1 MLLVG
6 AMLYS
11 TGCTDYGTDIENL
24 ENKVDQIQEEL
35 QKGQIDPLKADLAQT
50 KEDLANAQAAIEALT
65 AKHNE
70 DIAALKAVDSQ
81 LDGKI
86 AAANDSILAL
96 EAALQQEVA
105 ALEAE
110 IAALETAI
118 AQAKQE
124 AKDADAAL
132 KAELLQEITDLETE
146 LLAKVNDLQSKLEGD
161 IEDLRDNMQEK
172 IDAANEAIEDAN
184 DAIDALDLRADA
196 LEQTDAALEAE
207 IDALEAEIEAT
218 KAKIAVLESDLAAEK
233 AARETADA
241 EEKAAREAA
250 VKALEESI
258 AALETKL
265 NTQVAL
271 LEDAIEAL
279 NTKVDTEVAALKQR
293 DAELAEELA
302 ATQAGL
308 AALASEVEAKYNE
321 LKGDIAALKA
331 ELKAEI
337 DANKAAIAQNK
348 ADIDRAFVAIET
360 LGDNLAALQAS
371 VEAVNN
377 TLFALMSDYY
387 SFKAQITGRVAAL
400 ESSVA
405 NLETLYAEVAEELIP
420 ALEEQIAQNAALIEQ
435 NAADL
440 KANAAELEAYKKA
453 AAETY
458 ALLEQADAALWQ
470 AISSL
475 NQTVYENRSDIAALR
490 AELVES
496 LAGVRAE
503 VEAAFAAVY
512 SQLEEMAKIQA
523 AQYGVLVDS
532 IEAVR
537 ELTANNAYAIAQEIE
552 ARQAA
557 DAAIVKDLNEFKAAY
572 EVKMVELDDAIAA
585 LESRITALEEDLAA
599 YKVAVAKAIEDAVA
613 EAVETSNE
621 YTDLQIELAVNTI
634 NTKIAEVEKTIADL
648 DAAYKAADAAIRE
661 DMVKRDDVLQ
671 DQINEI
677 VKRAQSLVFVPE
689 YTDGKGT
696 IKFAKAGET
705 VVESRSKAEYQVYP
719 AECAKAIVSAF
730 KENPI
735 LSFDHEYL
743 ATRANNVSF
752 DVVAVEEGA
761 KDGRIVVTFEPRGL
775 DAEFYAGT
783 TEKEYALSLVLT
795 TEKVNLSSAYTN
807 FVRAKKADAI
817 SMNIMLGDEVISGCY
832 PSGKAYE
839 FEYTDNVTVK
849 SVLPEHYVVFSVNG
863 KTYNG
868 IEALN
873 AAGYSVSMNRENYIK
888 RIYNQNLGYRPFSIT
903 ENENSILEV
912 KVDEVNGK
920 LIYQNIYVGYT
931 YTLGTLVAEAY
942 SNYTTTPV
950 TSTIVYDAID
960 INWMYAEDVNVDAA
974 IYAGEDAV
982 YSRTNRALG
991 DYTFEKE
998 LPADV
1003 TDLAMVFNS
1012 SLLKDTE
1019 VVVTLDGQKV
1029 DVNAAFGLDDENNVV
1044 ISSFSGFEWDKT
1056 YEVTAVYGVEPI
1068 KGQISAQVT
1077 VKAIVNT
1084 HDRERGLIEIEL
1096 EEEDWYLTKDFIYQS
1111 ETVAESM
1118 DKIYNRFENT
1128 LGEMT
1133 AEDLYENI
1141 FSKSLLNEVNLA
1153 NEKEMENTKL
1163 VLVNGGADVKSVYN
1177 VSEYTDIPESINYE
1191 YTFTTWF
1198 GDDVKITK
1206 TLNTGLEPVSIRLA
1220 DYSRQIVA
1228 NDKFVTDANSL
1239 AEIFVKVSRVKEG
1252 EFTAAEYLAAIF
1264 ADNKF
1269 RPKRAQKDLANDSE
1283 LAGTKLVVAPKDG
1296 ATAVATYDYEDF
1308 TEAAPMVVNYVTT
1321 YTTWYGQEITIEK
1334 TVNFGFDEYVF
1345 DFKHNSQYV
1354 YGAGVDFYSKVQP
1367 AYTWYNG
1374 AEDQGMLEFSVADVV
1389 LPTAFYVVKVDKVNG
1404 TQTMLTEEDMASLS
1418 LSYSFEIEDQANIH
1432 SGITMKPGYR
1442 ISYYGSTPKTYVHG
1456 NLVITN
1462 SNGTEYV
1469 VPTSFDKDGKYESFN
1484 VVKFNPIGSAST
1496 TLENDTLTVNVNNS
1510 KKYQVKIL
1518 NYVQLM
1524 DHRSNGR
1531 QSYELIN
1538 NETGSWVVGNGQNGF
1553 APGVDVRADYIY
1565 RIAETWAYDPSN
1577 VEDTYAEILPYI
1589 DFNTADGTL
1598 TFDNTHQLELTR
1610 PFTIP
1615 VTLKFQNCWMENP
1628 EVVTVKVTFN
1638 PIK

>member
-1 MLLVG
+1 MKYLSKLLSMLLVG

-11 TGCTDYGTDIENL
+11 TGCTDYETDIENL

-490 AELVES
+490 TELVES

-634 NTKIAEVEKTIADL
+634 NAKIAEVEQTIADL
-648 DAAYKAADAAIRE
+648 DAAYKAADAILSAQIING
-661 DMVKRDDVLQ
+661 
-671 DQINEI
+671 DQILQEQINDI
-677 VKRAQSLVFVPE
+677 VKRAQSLVFVPK

-696 IKFAKAGET
+696 INFAKAGDT
-705 VVESRSKAEYQVYP
+705 VVESRSQAEYQVYP

-730 KENPI
+730 KVEEPI
-735 LSFDHEYL
+735 LTFDHEYL
-743 ATRANNVSF
+743 STRGANPF
-752 DVVAVEEGA
+752 KVVAVEEGS
-761 KDGRIVVTFEPRGL
+761 KEGRIVVTFETRGL
-775 DAEFYAGT
+775 DPEFYAGNN
-783 TEKEYALSLVLT
+783 KEYALSLVLT

-807 FVRAKKADAI
+807 FVRAEKANKIGMAI
-817 SMNIMLGDEVISGCY
+817 MFNGESVSNNYDIF
-832 PSGKAYE
+832 E
-839 FEYTDNVTVK
+839 FEYTDLETVEDILK
-849 SVLPEHYVVFSVNG
+849 DHYVKFTVGG
-863 KTYNG
+863 KTYAG
-868 IEALN
+868 IEELN
-873 AAGYSVSMNRENYIK
+873 AAGYAVALEGSVYTYREFNSH
-888 RIYNQNLGYRPFSIT
+888 LGVKPFAVA
-903 ENENSILEV
+903 ENEEGVLQVKVNEVKREYIYQPLEV
-912 KVDEVNGK
+912 G
-920 LIYQNIYVGYT
+920 YQ
-931 YTLGTLVAEAY
+931 YTLGTLYTKAY
-942 SNYTTTPV
+942 ATVQTVPV
-950 TSTIVYDAID
+950 KATITYDAID
-960 INWMYAEDVNVDAA
+960 INWLYANDVNVDAA
-974 IYAGEDAV
+974 LLNGEVEV
-982 YSRTNRALG
+982 YSRNLSMVAETNDLPSDITIAQVIKSAL
-991 DYTFEKE
+991 K
-998 LPADV
+998 
-1003 TDLAMVFNS
+1003 
-1012 SLLKDTE
+1012 KD
-1019 VVVTLDGQKV
+1019 VVVTLNGEAV
-1029 DVNAAFGLDDENNVV
+1029 AVNAAFSVDAEDNVKLA
-1044 ISSFSGFEWDKT
+1044 FSGFEWDKT
-1056 YEVTAVYGVEPI
+1056 YEVTAVYGVMD
-1068 KGQISAQVT
+1068 KYGQESAVVT
-1077 VKAIVNT
+1077 VKATINT
-1084 HDRERGLIEIEL
+1084 IDRTRDLIEVNF
-1096 EEEDWYLTKDFIYQS
+1096 DDAQWNLTKDFLYQS
-1111 ETVAESM
+1111 ETDADDLNPVYEAAKS
-1118 DKIYNRFENT
+1118 Y

-1133 AEDLYENI
+1133 PEAFLKDI
-1141 FSKSLLNEVNLA
+1141 FVTNEFFASENLA
-1153 NEKEMENTKL
+1153 NEVEMEFTKF
-1163 VLVNGGADVKSVYN
+1163 VIVTDGAEVKTVYN
-1177 VSEYTDIPESINYE
+1177 INEYAEIPEAIE
-1191 YTFTTWF
+1191 YVYNITTFYGQEIVITKKLNIGLTPVEITLATETKDLVKDLTFTTSA
-1198 GDDVKITK
+1198 
-1206 TLNTGLEPVSIRLA
+1206 E
-1220 DYSRQIVA
+1220 
-1228 NDKFVTDANSL
+1228 SL
-1239 AEIFVKVSRVKEG
+1239 VEIFNLVTRVEKDQ
-1252 EFTAAEYLAAIF
+1252 FTAEEYLAAIF
-1264 ADNKF
+1264 TNNVMRD
-1269 RPKRAQKDLANDSE
+1269 QSDLANGE
-1283 LAGTKLVVAPKDG
+1283 TLADTKLVVYAPNAAAK
-1296 ATAVATYDYEDF
+1296 YDYNNFSATPES
-1308 TEAAPMVVNYVTT
+1308 VVYKST
-1321 YTTWYGQEITIEK
+1321 YTTWYGQEITINK
-1334 TVNFGFDEYVF
+1334 VVNINIDGLYNYVHVPQWVYNVDGSGFYSNAIPKYLPGDVAYLDDILVKLDMNTAFRVYNKEGQDVTDELESLGLTNKFMFVQEPTDARI
-1345 DFKHNSQYV
+1345 DFKENNMLYYH
-1354 YGAGVDFYSKVQP
+1354 GHDKKV
-1367 AYTWYNG
+1367 
-1374 AEDQGMLEFSVADVV
+1374 F
-1389 LPTAFYVVKVDKVNG
+1389 VKA
-1404 TQTMLTEEDMASLS
+1404 QL
-1418 LSYSFEIEDQANIH
+1418 
-1432 SGITMKPGYR
+1432 
-1442 ISYYGSTPKTYVHG
+1442 
-1456 NLVITN
+1456 
-1462 SNGTEYV
+1462 
-1469 VPTSFDKDGKYESFN
+1469 
-1484 VVKFNPIGSAST
+1484 
-1496 TLENDTLTVNVNNS
+1496 TLENTNGVKTVLPSNFDEGEKYDGYYVNQYNPVGILKSEALNIPVANIAKTYSYNVINQLKLTDNRGFNLLKRGEIVAEN
-1510 KKYQVKIL
+1510 
-1518 NYVQLM
+1518 
-1524 DHRSNGR
+1524 D
-1531 QSYELIN
+1531 
-1538 NETGSWVVGNGQNGF
+1538 NEVVWSAGEWVIGDKTNGF
-1553 APGVDVRADYIY
+1553 GEGVSVQDVYGLKFVSLSCSKIPAHLEGKLEFNASTGELYFNNLNNIQL
-1565 RIAETWAYDPSN
+1565 AEPVVLTIKVVVEHEWATQTT
-1577 VEDTYAEILPYI
+1577 EFE
-1589 DFNTADGTL
+1589 
-1598 TFDNTHQLELTR
+1598 
-1610 PFTIP
+1610 
-1615 VTLKFQNCWMENP
+1615 VTLYN
-1628 EVVTVKVTFN
+1628 VK
-1638 PIK
+1638 